1 MIDMPA
7 KLTLSAVEKSTIVIT
22 ASFHDEAGSP
32 MIPSTI
38 SWSLLDEQGE
48 VVNNRNDVVV
58 EPSTSINIVLTGDDL
73 DIKKN
78 EIAESRTCVISGR
91 YNSSYGTDLH
101 YSDSVFFQII
111 SARRY

>member
-1 MIDMPA
+1 MPT
-7 KLTLSAVEKSTIVIT
+7 KLIMPAVEKSTIVIT

-38 SWSLLDEQGE
+38 SWSLLDDQGE
-48 VVNNRNDVVV
+48 IVNNREDVVV
-58 EPSTSINIVLTGDDL
+58 EPSTSIDIVLSGDDL

-78 EIAESRTCVISGR
+78 EIAESRICVISGR

-101 YSDSVFFQII
+101 YYDSVFFQII
-111 SARRY
+111 SASRY